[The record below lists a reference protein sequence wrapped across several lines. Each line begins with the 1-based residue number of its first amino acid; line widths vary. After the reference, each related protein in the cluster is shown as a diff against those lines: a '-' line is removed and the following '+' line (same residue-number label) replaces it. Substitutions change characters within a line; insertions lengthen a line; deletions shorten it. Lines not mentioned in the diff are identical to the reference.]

1 MPEIG
6 QLSGSLEEKE
16 QGFKPRSRRYA
27 GPDWGWQ
34 TQESYNKIVQQRNR
48 GLGSEAVDFI
58 EEKAGQAF
66 GFISQIP
73 GVKQGLEFVGGVA
86 KFVDR
91 TTIQPAIQ
99 AAEDPSRAGTPEALI
114 GTVFKAG
121 QMAEQGGAQI
131 ARNLGVDPRIGSA
144 VAGAAYETVTGA
156 AVGKLGRVADALT
169 PPGGGG
175 LTPVMAAA
183 GGPAINRQITPE
195 IRNGSVM
202 MSTTSPEWTSPK
214 AGLGSA
220 ASEKFAPA
228 VKTYTQRRQA
238 YADKIKELQQ
248 SFEGGEIDASRLKK
262 TLAKVEKIRKGDA
275 STFEYDPQNPYAY
288 KEGIESAYNPYVSTP
303 EYQGLRSEAPRGIVS
318 QRAKAVQTDDP
329 FEIGRKAQQHHI
341 LAKAE
346 TKPFADTLN
355 KLIDQGI
362 GDLDDLVN
370 FFVWPEQYD
379 LFPGNVL
386 NNLLDMGEITHT
398 VAKKDPMALH
408 KILKEADLEFGS
420 GTEKQIIKRYG
431 LDKVQ
436 TVDQLMEAYDRYLRE
451 IAVPSKDIT
460 YKVQDWWYNKPIKT
474 LKGQELEDFKNRFAK
489 LNDPRNRLR

>member
-6 QLSGSLEEKE
+6 QLSGSLEKKE
-16 QGFKPRSRRYA
+16 YGYKPRSRVYA

-34 TQESYNKIVQQRNR
+34 TEESYNKIVQQRNR

-175 LTPVMAAA
+175 LTPAMAGA
-183 GGPAINRQITPE
+183 GGPQLTMRG
-195 IRNGSVM
+195 GSVNLQPTVNKLTITDPEFIAPGVRQGISQTPANLKARKM
-202 MSTTSPEWTSPK
+202 LDNSLARLQKRRDELNAGVASGEIEFKGGKWKRLDKKIREERYGEMSSFYNNLDQDPPAYRKKTDKNIDPTNEDVILEQHHLAAKAQTQPFVEAMLSVGDPDDLVALHEYSRMLGVVMGNSRLNMLDAPGPIHRSALAKTVKEK
-214 AGLGSA
+214 AGNIHQAFNA
-220 ASEKFAPA
+220 AGMEPNNKF
-228 VKTYTQRRQA
+228 VQN
-238 YADKIKELQQ
+238 L
-248 SFEGGEIDASRLKK
+248 LK
-262 TLAKVEKIRKGDA
+262 DA
-275 STFEYDPQNPYAY
+275 STADDVMRIFSKYVQEYLIPQQNIA
-288 KEGIESAYNPYVSTP
+288 KK
-303 EYQGLRSEAPRGIVS
+303 IVN
-318 QRAKAVQTDDP
+318 QY
-329 FEIGRKAQQHHI
+329 
-341 LAKAE
+341 
-346 TKPFADTLN
+346 FADYRVNLTPNQKARFDELVLKAN
-355 KLIDQGI
+355 KG
-362 GDLDDLVN
+362 GD
-370 FFVWPEQYD
+370 
-379 LFPGNVL
+379 
-386 NNLLDMGEITHT
+386 
-398 VAKKDPMALH
+398 
-408 KILKEADLEFGS
+408 
-420 GTEKQIIKRYG
+420 
-431 LDKVQ
+431 
-436 TVDQLMEAYDRYLRE
+436 
-451 IAVPSKDIT
+451 
-460 YKVQDWWYNKPIKT
+460 
-474 LKGQELEDFKNRFAK
+474 
-489 LNDPRNRLR
+489 